1 MSRIRQAA
9 CIALTFLFLG
19 GCAASDKNDFD
30 FGVESFSEEQTLVGT
45 AESLTVP
52 QTETETLSQEE
63 TADVTSAK
71 TVRTTKVKKTTT
83 AKATTAKA
91 TTAKTSA
98 TTKAATT
105 AAKSTSAAETEAET
119 TSAASTTAEAKVS
132 TTAKNTTTT
141 QKATT
146 TTTTKRLST
155 TTTTERRTT
164 TTTTKKVTTTER
176 KTSTTTRTTTQT
188 STQRR
193 DASVILNGT
202 NIRFGSAKQEIIN
215 LVGQPTETVTERHS
229 SGGTTENLVYAGDY
243 SKLAVFQVYNGK
255 LQGFYTCNP
264 DTYVTDGEKRYS
276 VRSGGNST
284 VGNVSIKDYTDD
296 IDGGKVYAFRAY
308 VSGYGYGFSGM
319 ESCEGGERLTLYVTN
334 ALRALHG
341 QRPLAYCEKATRSAR
356 LHSEDM
362 AARGYFDHKT
372 PEGVTSSQRMK
383 NQGIRYRTCG
393 ENIAAG
399 HLNPFDLVD
408 GWYNSPGHRGNMLSG
423 GYDYLGVGIAKSND
437 GYGAYACQNFYA

>member
-30 FGVESFSEEQTLVGT
+30 FGVESFSEEQTLVGI

-71 TVRTTKVKKTTT
+71 TVRTTKAKKTTT

-105 AAKSTSAAETEAET
+105 AAKSTSAAETKAET

-141 QKATT
+141 PKA
-146 TTTTKRLST
+146 TTTKRLST
-155 TTTTERRTT
+155 TTTTARRTT
-164 TTTTKKVTTTER
+164 TTTQKVTTTER
-176 KTSTTTRTTTQT
+176 KTTTRTTTQT

-243 SKLAVFQVYNGK
+243 SNLAVFQVYNGK

-334 ALRALHG
+334 ALRAIHG